1 MEEQKIVLR
10 LVFFF
15 VLSLSKVRLK
25 KKNCKVV
32 QLWWGGKQCNGAIT
46 KDSMVNGGVVLWI
59 GYEKTEALKNFSPS
73 TTFNESILMP
83 SRFFSPSV
91 TFLPKGSFICA
102 GGWGMGHLFQ
112 QGLGI
117 SKGPHVPSQQGR
129 EGWSAPGVS
138 FKGKSLKKKKDK
150 FLMII
155 ITKTAQEPR
164 SPPGEGRIAKEELL

>member
-1 MEEQKIVLR
+1 M
-10 LVFFF
+10 
-15 VLSLSKVRLK
+15 
-25 KKNCKVV
+25 V

-91 TFLPKGSFICA
+91 TFLPEGSFICA

-129 EGWSAPGVS
+129 GVVC
-138 FKGKSLKKKKDK
+138 
-150 FLMII
+150 
-155 ITKTAQEPR
+155 PR
-164 SPPGEGRIAKEELL
+164 GAL